1 VLPRIKRYKLLAGVA
16 LGGAT
21 LAIATGQLP
30 ALAYGPPPPP
40 PPPGGYDSVV
50 TSQTCDPAGC
60 TITARIDG
68 LLDAVVVPAG
78 AFSTPVQITL
88 LAPNVLGLGDAG
100 HSGYRSVGGIG
111 ILIQV
116 NGKTFTGTFAKPIT
130 VEVSGR
136 EIRPGDRVAVWNGTS
151 FSFIGGTETA
161 GTEEFSYDSGAEQD
175 FALLAPLR
183 GGGGGLRPGQR
194 GGPARITGFSRTGYL
209 GDVVLESV
217 FFTPVNAPLVGVG
230 VHSAEWL
237 AARGP

>member
-1 VLPRIKRYKLLAGVA
+1 MPRIKRYKLLAGVA

-78 AFSTPVQITL
+78 DFSTPVQITL
-88 LAPNVLGLGDAG
+88 LAPNVLDLGDAG

-116 NGKTFTGTFAKPIT
+116 NGRTFTGTFAKPIT
-130 VEVSGR
+130 VELSGR

-161 GTEEFSYDSGAEQD
+161 ETEEFSYDSGAEQD
-175 FALLAPLR
+175 FAVLAPLR
-183 GGGGGLRPGQR
+183 GGGRGHRPGDL
-194 GGPARITGFSRTGYL
+194 GGRTTGFSRTGYL

-217 FFTPVNAPLVGVG
+217 FFTPVNAPLTGIG
-230 VHSAEWL
+230 VHSAEWF
-237 AARGP
+237 AAYGP